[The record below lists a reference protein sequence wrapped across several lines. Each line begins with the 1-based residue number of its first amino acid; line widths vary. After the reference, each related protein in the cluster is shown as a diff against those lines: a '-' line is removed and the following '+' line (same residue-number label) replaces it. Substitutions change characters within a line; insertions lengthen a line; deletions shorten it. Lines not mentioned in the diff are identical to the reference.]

1 MAPKSCQKRGLM
13 QGSLL
18 ISVQKEGRELFL
30 GLKNSGK
37 GCTVEM
43 SLATHRSGQPSR
55 ETEDLVAIVGRFEWT
70 FC

>member
-18 ISVQKEGRELFL
+18 VSVQKEDGELFL

-43 SLATHRSGQPSR
+43 SLATHHSG
-55 ETEDLVAIVGRFEWT
+55 
-70 FC
+70 

>member
-18 ISVQKEGRELFL
+18 VSVQKEDGGFFL

-37 GCTVEM
+37 SCTVEM
-43 SLATHRSGQPSR
+43 SLAAHRSG
-55 ETEDLVAIVGRFEWT
+55 
-70 FC
+70 

>member
-18 ISVQKEGRELFL
+18 ISVQKEDSELFL

-43 SLATHRSGQPSR
+43 SLVTLNDG
-55 ETEDLVAIVGRFEWT
+55 
-70 FC
+70 

>member
-18 ISVQKEGRELFL
+18 VSVQKEDGELFL
-30 GLKNSGK
+30 GLKNSGN

-43 SLATHRSGQPSR
+43 SLATHHS
-55 ETEDLVAIVGRFEWT
+55 W
-70 FC
+70 